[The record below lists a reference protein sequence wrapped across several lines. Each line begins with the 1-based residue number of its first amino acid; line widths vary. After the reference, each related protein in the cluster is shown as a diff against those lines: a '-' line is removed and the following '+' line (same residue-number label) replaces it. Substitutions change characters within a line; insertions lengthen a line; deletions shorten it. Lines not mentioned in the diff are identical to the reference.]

1 MALGENYE
9 PSKVSL
15 AILDEVQKGETL
27 GAVVNATRSIVDK
40 QGFNPR
46 ISVVA
51 AQDTRRSVASQPK
64 TSDYRMLATNSVDNI
79 SVTVVP
85 MPLITV
91 DRRNL
96 LDTVY
101 LEGNDPDSPDIS
113 NRLRLERN
121 VAAESLFRTL
131 GSLARTQELRHDSL
145 FQWGLVESQGLRSM
159 EASNRIEDWF
169 TRLVKLLDNLQ
180 LNK

>member
-15 AILDEVQKGETL
+15 AILDEVQKGGTL

-64 TSDYRMLATNSVDNI
+64 TSDYRMLATNSVDNT

-131 GSLARTQELRHDSL
+131 GSLARTQELRHDSS